1 VKLLGVLYVSRH
13 PKNLYK
19 LYQLYG
25 KPPSICQPPED
36 PLLLIKVESGL
47 ELSYD
52 LLVPIVLKLHD
63 VSGAMEIT
71 SLKNPIEG
79 GILLLPHVVKVDPL
93 HRDNWLG
100 LLQKHGGIPTLMEKG
115 LEHLIDAFFL
125 GAVIAGDSMLLHYL
139 AGVNLVLVDHL
150 SIVTNCRSPHL

>member
-1 VKLLGVLYVSRH
+1 VPKSSSKSYGEQQSEEGVHQCLKVQAAVWDIQGGHLLSSHHSPCVKLLGVLYVSRH

-100 LLQKHGGIPTLMEKG
+100 LLQKHGGIPTLMEK
-115 LEHLIDAFFL
+115 
-125 GAVIAGDSMLLHYL
+125 V
-139 AGVNLVLVDHL
+139 
-150 SIVTNCRSPHL
+150 